1 MFFVE
6 ADDIYDFDKIL
17 PEKLKKMEDFVPYEA
32 AKLLNNKW
40 VLCLVSKE
48 MKRDIH
54 KFSNSDL
61 YEPNDNSIFE
71 YITLESMDLT
81 KSSDMGGY
89 LKNPEESLNTKI
101 TKLTKNKGW
110 IPLGSVMYMIDTVWY
125 KGQPRYVQPFFR
137 LISKTQQEEDK
148 TAKEEKQREEEEKKK
163 REEEEK
169 KQRRDK
175 EEKERQEKNE
185 KRKKEY
191 EEKQRRD
198 KEEKERQEKNEKR
211 KKAWE
216 ETQEKEKKSIEKE
229 KKSVEKEKKSVEKG
243 CPSKDINPVQCDKI
257 NTYKKQ
263 ALLFHPDK
271 NFNCN
276 DEAIEK
282 MQKLNNMRECME
294 QRNVTIGGK
303 SKRKKMILKI
313 KRNKSIK
320 NKK

>member
-17 PEKLKKMEDFVPYEA
+17 PEELKKNKIEDFVPYEA

-89 LKNPEESLNTKI
+89 LKTPEESLNTKI

-148 TAKEEKQREEEEKKK
+148 TAKEEKQREEEEKKN
-163 REEEEK
+163 REEK
-169 KQRRDK
+169 
-175 EEKERQEKNE
+175 
-185 KRKKEY
+185 

-198 KEEKERQEKNEKR
+198 KEEKDRQENNKRRQKEHEEKRAKEEKERRETNERR

-216 ETQEKEKKSIEKE
+216 ETQEKE
-229 KKSVEKEKKSVEKG
+229 KKSVEKEKKSVEKD
-243 CPSKDINPVQCDKI
+243 CRSKDINPVKCDEK

-271 NFNCN
+271 NRSC
-276 DEAIEK
+276 DHEATAK
-282 MQKLNNMRECME
+282 MQKLNNMPECME